1 MKVAIMKNTQIEM
14 SLETSALPRCHR
26 RIRPQRRN
34 RAQWWFQQMRLLVN
48 SAIDWT
54 PAPPAR
60 PEQIH
65 LVLARKEQTQNW

>member
-1 MKVAIMKNTQIEM
+1 MKVAIMKNTQLEM
-14 SLETSALPRCHR
+14 GLQTSARQQYQR

-48 SAIDWT
+48 NAIDWT

-65 LVLARKEQTQNW
+65 LVLACKEQTHNW